1 MAVYTYGANNIS
13 FGTFNTWSNN
23 VLAQADT
30 SLSSSLSDFYPAQAA
45 PFQVS
50 EIAPSTSIFYG
61 TITANTGGTVAL
73 SAPYTVGATTSFEVK
88 NLLISTYSV
97 TIVASANY
105 PYTFDSW
112 RDATGGGGNQLSTS
126 ATLTLTELD
135 HTGVSTFY
143 AYFTTTHINP
153 GDTNF

>member
-1 MAVYTYGANNIS
+1 MAVYTYGASNIS
-13 FGTFNTWSNN
+13 FGTFHTWSNN
-23 VLAQADT
+23 VASQTDT
-30 SLSSSLSDFYPAQAA
+30 SLSGSLSDFYPTQAA

-61 TITANTGGTVAL
+61 VITSDTGGTVAL
-73 SAPYTVGATTSFEVK
+73 SAPYTVGATSSFTVK
-88 NLLISTYSV
+88 NLLISTYAV

-105 PYTFDSW
+105 PYTFHSW
-112 RDATGGGGNQLSTS
+112 RDATGGGGNQLSTNS
-126 ATLTLTELD
+126 TLTLTELD
-135 HTGVSTFY
+135 HTGVTTFY